1 MVHLYQVLILDR
13 EDFFL
18 PYDYTYI
25 FHTLT
30 SLFIYSTILSAPQK
44 CDFIVHEHISSISYY
59 HLARIFINIKANV
72 SMFWFL
78 AC

>member
-1 MVHLYQVLILDR
+1 MVHLYQVLDR
-13 EDFFL
+13 EDFFF
-18 PYDYTYI
+18 YNTYI

-59 HLARIFINIKANV
+59 HHARIFINIKANV